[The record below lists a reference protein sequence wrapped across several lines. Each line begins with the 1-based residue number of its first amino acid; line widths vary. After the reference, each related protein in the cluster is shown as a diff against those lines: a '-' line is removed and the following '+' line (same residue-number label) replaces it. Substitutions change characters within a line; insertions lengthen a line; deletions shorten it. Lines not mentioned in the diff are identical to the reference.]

1 MIKADLLRI
10 LGYLILLIA
19 HLYSNKFFLLPAIVM
34 IQIGNGIS
42 NLIYKRSV
50 FLLWEDRLKGYS
62 SIIKLDYL
70 AVALAVIF
78 GIIFNDIFLLII
90 FSLIVMFINFVINL
104 KQGEKIFPLQEI
116 KNFSNKKIL
125 NETFLHFKDILNN
138 KNVLYLI
145 IFSLSCST
153 LLNMIFSSMSFFV
166 ENFDKD
172 LSKNIRFVSFLI
184 VVKAIVSSFSLHFFS
199 YLKDKQKIKN
209 HHYFFIGIFLWFISL
224 ISILMTKNL
233 VIFLVS
239 VFIGS
244 MANSLITVWI
254 RNYRI
259 KYLDEK
265 KRNEQISVI
274 IALECCNYV
283 ISGLLLLLSKDYLST
298 MVVVNM
304 FLVTLILLLLFKKY
318 KIE

>member
-1 MIKADLLRI
+1 MF
-10 LGYLILLIA
+10 
-19 HLYSNKFFLLPAIVM
+19 H
-34 IQIGNGIS
+34 
-42 NLIYKRSV
+42 
-50 FLLWEDRLKGYS
+50 
-62 SIIKLDYL
+62 
-70 AVALAVIF
+70 
-78 GIIFNDIFLLII
+78 
-90 FSLIVMFINFVINL
+90 LIV
-104 KQGEKIFPLQEI
+104 
-116 KNFSNKKIL
+116 
-125 NETFLHFKDILNN
+125 
-138 KNVLYLI
+138 
-145 IFSLSCST
+145 FSLSCST

-172 LSKNIRFVSFLI
+172 LSKNIRFVSLLI
-184 VVKAIVSSFSLHFFS
+184 AVKAIVSSFSLHFFS

-298 MVVVNM
+298 MIVVNM
-304 FLVTLILLLLFKKY
+304 FLVTLILFLLFKKY

>member
-1 MIKADLLRI
+1 
-10 LGYLILLIA
+10 
-19 HLYSNKFFLLPAIVM
+19 
-34 IQIGNGIS
+34 
-42 NLIYKRSV
+42 
-50 FLLWEDRLKGYS
+50 
-62 SIIKLDYL
+62 
-70 AVALAVIF
+70 
-78 GIIFNDIFLLII
+78 
-90 FSLIVMFINFVINL
+90 MFINFVINL

-145 IFSLSCST
+145 VFSLSCST

-172 LSKNIRFVSFLI
+172 SSKNIRFVSLLI
-184 VVKAIVSSFSLHFFS
+184 AVKAIVSSFSLHFFS
-199 YLKDKQKIKN
+199 YLKDKQKIKS
-209 HHYFFIGIFLWFISL
+209 HHYFFVGVFLWFISL
-224 ISILMTKNL
+224 ISILVTKNL

-265 KRNEQISVI
+265 KRTEQISVI

-304 FLVTLILLLLFKKY
+304 FLVSLILFLLFKKY